1 MMCVCVCVCEFFV
14 SVLLFFCFFL
24 GIRYFPTAEHF
35 PLDRLDLWSRDG
47 VSRTISDKIANEKLT
62 ILKFS

>member
-1 MMCVCVCVCEFFV
+1 MMCVCVCVSFLFQCCCFFV
-14 SVLLFFCFFL
+14 FFL